1 MEIVIML
8 LIGALAGWLGSL
20 IFRHSSLG
28 VFGNVI
34 IAILGSTLGYWIFGE
49 FGINFGTGITG
60 PVLRGVIAAI
70 GLLIVVNLFF
80 SGRKS

>member
-1 MEIVIML
+1 MEIVTML

-20 IFRHSSLG
+20 VFRRSSLG

-34 IAILGSTLGYWIFGE
+34 IAILSSTLGYWIFGE
-49 FGINFGTGITG
+49 FGIDFGTGLLNSI
-60 PVLRGVIAAI
+60 LRGVIAAI
-70 GLLIVVNLFF
+70 GVLLVVNLFL